1 MAKDEDETEMLNTY
15 FTNGAEVEISSD
27 EEGFRG
33 AWYEGTVIRPIPK
46 KQRRNNNDDDESS
59 KNKLRV
65 LVEYKTLMADK
76 KGKNPL
82 KETMSLV
89 QLRPR
94 PPPERRRRFKV
105 SEEVDANYNDGW
117 WEGVVMEV
125 LDGGRYSVF
134 FRGTRDQL
142 EFDESQIRIHREWA
156 NGEWTPPF
164 DEGEEE
170 EEEDKKKLV
179 STEMKPNNEAAA
191 NFSEGSLVEVS
202 SDEEGF
208 EGAWFAATVVKL
220 LDNCNYLVEYQ
231 YLRNS
236 NDTEFLQEEAER
248 LHVRPRPPDIGPF
261 KSFKVLEEVDAL
273 HMDGWWV
280 GVISKDLKAR
290 ARQNTGD
297 TVKCVEGQKKKNLD
311 SSNWRNRVQ
320 ATHPLDPDMNKSFSP
335 SLARSNYNFLSPF
348 SSLLP
353 IFPGNALF
361 GQPVSASPLVHW
373 ASSIHP
379 SPCGLALVP
388 IDILTGVMSSTAF
401 SYVDYAQGFM
411 PNI

>member
-46 KQRRNNNDDDESS
+46 KQRRNNNDGDESS

-76 KGKNPL
+76 KGKKPL

-170 EEEDKKKLV
+170 DKEE
-179 STEMKPNNEAAA
+179 NNED
-191 NFSEGSLVEVS
+191 L
-202 SDEEGF
+202 
-208 EGAWFAATVVKL
+208 
-220 LDNCNYLVEYQ
+220 
-231 YLRNS
+231 
-236 NDTEFLQEEAER
+236 EFKHADIR
-248 LHVRPRPPDIGPF
+248 LHLDWINGKWVRA
-261 KSFKVLEEVDAL
+261 SQAL
-273 HMDGWWV
+273 
-280 GVISKDLKAR
+280 KL
-290 ARQNTGD
+290 
-297 TVKCVEGQKKKNLD
+297 
-311 SSNWRNRVQ
+311 
-320 ATHPLDPDMNKSFSP
+320 
-335 SLARSNYNFLSPF
+335 
-348 SSLLP
+348 
-353 IFPGNALF
+353 
-361 GQPVSASPLVHW
+361 
-373 ASSIHP
+373 
-379 SPCGLALVP
+379 
-388 IDILTGVMSSTAF
+388 
-401 SYVDYAQGFM
+401 
-411 PNI
+411 

>member
-1 MAKDEDETEMLNTY
+1 MGNEQDETDMLNTY
-15 FTNGAEVEISSD
+15 FTNGAEIEISSD

-46 KQRRNNNDDDESS
+46 KQRRNNNNNDDESS
-59 KNKLRV
+59 NNKLRV

-156 NGEWTPPF
+156 NGVWTPPF
-164 DEGEEE
+164 DEEGEEDE
-170 EEEDKKKLV
+170 EEKLV
-179 STEMKPNNEAAA
+179 STEIKPNSEAAE
-191 NFSEGSLVEVS
+191 NFSAGSLVEVS

-208 EGAWFAATVVKL
+208 EGAWFVATVVKL
-220 LDNCNYLVEYQ
+220 LDNGNYLVEYQ
-231 YLRNS
+231 NLRNS
-236 NDTEFLQEEAER
+236 DDTEFLQEETDR

-280 GVISKDLKAR
+280 GVISKVLKGQRYKVYFKANNEELEFKHADIRLHLDWINGKWVR
-290 ARQNTGD
+290 A
-297 TVKCVEGQKKKNLD
+297 
-311 SSNWRNRVQ
+311 SQ
-320 ATHPLDPDMNKSFSP
+320 ALK
-335 SLARSNYNFLSPF
+335 L
-348 SSLLP
+348 
-353 IFPGNALF
+353 
-361 GQPVSASPLVHW
+361 
-373 ASSIHP
+373 
-379 SPCGLALVP
+379 
-388 IDILTGVMSSTAF
+388 
-401 SYVDYAQGFM
+401 
-411 PNI
+411 